1 MIRMN
6 DDRDVQRSEPERPLL
21 AALWYFQCH
30 AQNPDTV
37 SARFALFRFF
47 FFGDWGWAVQPGTR
61 YVTYDTEH
69 SLLACR
75 LLASNKILRLDSD
88 IFEPLTDLVT
98 L

>member
-1 MIRMN
+1 MIVMC
-6 DDRDVQRSEPERPLL
+6 RDLSQNGLFSLPSGTFSATLKIQTLSVPALL
-21 AALWYFQCH
+21 CF
-30 AQNPDTV
+30 V
-37 SARFALFRFF
+37 FF